1 MRICIAYYS
10 LTGNTETCSR
20 NLEKLLKDMGH
31 DITCN
36 KVENIADVEEY
47 DMVVIG
53 FPVHCLNMPKK
64 VKEFLNRIELREK
77 PTYLFCTYALF
88 GSARALSMA
97 KEIVKRRG
105 GKLMGQSAIK
115 ARPSLLIF
123 LGLKPSVSMHQ
134 LSLFLEDIKRKLHT
148 VS

>member
-1 MRICIAYYS
+1 
-10 LTGNTETCSR
+10 
-20 NLEKLLKDMGH
+20 
-31 DITCN
+31 
-36 KVENIADVEEY
+36 
-47 DMVVIG
+47 
-53 FPVHCLNMPKK
+53 
-64 VKEFLNRIELREK
+64 
-77 PTYLFCTYALF
+77 
-88 GSARALSMA
+88 MA